1 MKARA
6 PEKSHSKEIIGS
18 LPVDKRAYRLS
29 AIDMLRGLVIVI
41 MAIDHVRDNFF
52 LGALQDPTSDPNI
65 SGGVFATRWITHFC
79 APVFVMLA
87 GVSAGL
93 MSTRKSRTELGRFLF
108 IRGVWLIFVEMVL
121 ISTALTFSPSG
132 IPELDGKTVVIM
144 QVIWAIG
151 GSMIALSL
159 LQRMGRRS
167 CLLLGLV
174 IVAGHN
180 LLDRFWPASE
190 LFDEKWPLWVSLHAQ
205 MAVRAGP
212 FLFLFAYPIL
222 AWIGVMLLG
231 FGVSE
236 VFAWPQERR
245 NRILLRTGIA
255 MTAAFILLR
264 AIDGYGDPNH
274 WKWQQAGAG
283 STAIDFF
290 NTTKY
295 PPSLIFLLMT
305 LGPAAMLC
313 GVADKITGA
322 VKETLVM
329 FGRVPFAFY
338 VAHFYLIHTLAII
351 LGKLQGFT
359 VGQMITAFL
368 FYPKG
373 YGVGLTGVYFVWML
387 VIVILYP
394 YCRWVAAV
402 KARRRDWWLSY
413 L

>member
-1 MKARA
+1 M
-6 PEKSHSKEIIGS
+6 SSV
-18 LPVDKRAYRLS
+18 PVDKRAYRLS
-29 AIDMLRGLVIVI
+29 AIDMIRGLVIVI

-65 SGGVFATRWITHFC
+65 TGAVFATRWITHFC

-93 MSTRKSRTELGRFLF
+93 MSTRKSGGELGRFLF

-121 ISTALTFSPSG
+121 ISTALTFAPSG
-132 IPELDGKTVVIM
+132 IPELDGKTVVVM

-159 LQRMGRRS
+159 LQRMGRRT
-167 CLLLGLV
+167 CLVLGLG
-174 IVAGHN
+174 IVASHN
-180 LLDRFWPASE
+180 LLDRFWPVTE
-190 LFDEKWPLWVSLHAQ
+190 LLDEKWPLWVSLHAQ

-212 FLFLFAYPIL
+212 FLFLFAYPIV

-245 NRILLRTGIA
+245 NRILLRTGIVI
-255 MTAAFILLR
+255 TAGFLLLR

-274 WKWQQAGAG
+274 WKWQQAELG

-305 LGPAAMLC
+305 LGPSAMLC

-322 VKETLVM
+322 VKEALVI

-338 VAHFYLIHTLAII
+338 VAHFYLIHTLSMI
-351 LGKLQGFT
+351 LGKLQGFSFRQMMT
-359 VGQMITAFL
+359 VFL

-402 KARRRDWWLSY
+402 KARRHDWWLSY

>member
-1 MKARA
+1 MSSDPA
-6 PEKSHSKEIIGS
+6 
-18 LPVDKRAYRLS
+18 DKRAYRLS
-29 AIDMLRGLVIVI
+29 AIDMMRGLVIVI

-52 LGALQDPTSDPNI
+52 LGALQDPTTDPNI
-65 SGGVFATRWITHFC
+65 TGGVFATRWITHFC

-93 MSTRKSRTELGRFLF
+93 MSTRKSGRELGRFLL

-121 ISTALTFSPSG
+121 ISTALTFAPFG
-132 IPELDGKTVVIM
+132 IPEIGGKTAVVM

-151 GSMIALSL
+151 GSMIVLSL
-159 LQRMGRRS
+159 LQRMGRRT
-167 CLLLGLV
+167 CLVLGLG
-174 IVAGHN
+174 IVASHN
-180 LLDRFWPASE
+180 LLDRFWPVTE
-190 LFDEKWPLWVSLHAQ
+190 LLDEKWPLWVSLHAQ

-212 FLFLFAYPIL
+212 FLFLFAYPII

-236 VFAWPQERR
+236 VFTWPQERR
-245 NRILLRTGIA
+245 NRLLLRTGIA
-255 MTAAFILLR
+255 MTVAFLLLR

-274 WKWQQAGAG
+274 WQWQQAGLG
-283 STAIDFF
+283 STVIDFF

-295 PPSLIFLLMT
+295 PPSLIFLLMI

-313 GVADKITGA
+313 SVADKIKGV

-338 VAHFYLIHTLAII
+338 VAHFYLIHTLSVI
-351 LGKLQGFT
+351 LGKLQGFSFRQMMT
-359 VGQMITAFL
+359 VFL

>member
-1 MKARA
+1 
-6 PEKSHSKEIIGS
+6 
-18 LPVDKRAYRLS
+18 
-29 AIDMLRGLVIVI
+29 
-41 MAIDHVRDNFF
+41 
-52 LGALQDPTSDPNI
+52 
-65 SGGVFATRWITHFC
+65 
-79 APVFVMLA
+79 
-87 GVSAGL
+87 
-93 MSTRKSRTELGRFLF
+93 
-108 IRGVWLIFVEMVL
+108 
-121 ISTALTFSPSG
+121 
-132 IPELDGKTVVIM
+132 
-144 QVIWAIG
+144 
-151 GSMIALSL
+151 
-159 LQRMGRRS
+159 MGRRT
-167 CLLLGLV
+167 CLVLGLG
-174 IVAGHN
+174 IVASHN
-180 LLDRFWPASE
+180 LLDRFWPVTE
-190 LFDEKWPLWVSLHAQ
+190 LLDEKWPLWVSLHAQ

-212 FLFLFAYPIL
+212 FLFLFAYPII

-236 VFAWPQERR
+236 VFTWPQERR
-245 NRILLRTGIA
+245 NRLLLRTGIA
-255 MTAAFILLR
+255 MTVAFLLLR

-274 WKWQQAGAG
+274 WQWQQAGLG
-283 STAIDFF
+283 STVIDFF

-295 PPSLIFLLMT
+295 PPSLIFLLMI

-313 GVADKITGA
+313 SVADKIKGV

-338 VAHFYLIHTLAII
+338 VAHFYLIHTLSVI
-351 LGKLQGFT
+351 LGKLQGFSFRQMMT
-359 VGQMITAFL
+359 VFL

>member
-1 MKARA
+1 MSSDPA
-6 PEKSHSKEIIGS
+6 
-18 LPVDKRAYRLS
+18 DKRAYRLS
-29 AIDMLRGLVIVI
+29 AIDMIRGLVIVI

-52 LGALQDPTSDPNI
+52 LGALQDPTADPNI
-65 SGGVFATRWITHFC
+65 TGAVFATRWITHFC

-93 MSTRKSRTELGRFLF
+93 MSTRKSGRELGRFLF
-108 IRGVWLIFVEMVL
+108 IRGVWLILVEMVL
-121 ISTALTFSPSG
+121 ISTAVTFAPSG
-132 IPELDGKTVVIM
+132 IPEIGGKTAVIM

-151 GSMIALSL
+151 GSMIALSI
-159 LQRMGRRS
+159 LQRMGRRT
-167 CLLLGLV
+167 CLVLGLV
-174 IVAGHN
+174 IVASHN
-180 LLDRFWPASE
+180 LLDRFWPVTG
-190 LFDEKWPLWVSLHAQ
+190 LLDEKWPLWVSLHAQ

-212 FLFLFAYPIL
+212 FLFLFAYPIV

-255 MTAAFILLR
+255 ITAGFLLLR
-264 AIDGYGDPNH
+264 TIDGYGDPNH
-274 WKWQQAGAG
+274 WKWQQSELG
-283 STAIDFF
+283 STVIDFF

-322 VKETLVM
+322 IKDTLVM

-338 VAHFYLIHTLAII
+338 VVHFYLIHTLSVI
-351 LGKLQGFT
+351 LGKLQGFS
-359 VGQMITAFL
+359 VGQMMTAFL

-373 YGVGLTGVYFVWML
+373 YGVGLTGVYFVWIL

-394 YCRWVAAV
+394 YCSWVASV